1 MKVGE
6 IYKKAKG
13 PVFSIEVSPPLNG
26 GSLDPVFNTLDAF
39 KEFKPVWCS
48 VTCGALGRPRGGT
61 TSLCGRIKRETGIE
75 TVAHFISMGRSK
87 QDIENFLSDMKYDGV
102 ENVLALRGD
111 PPVGDK
117 KFRPHPK
124 GHRFAYE
131 LVRQIKNTNQGKYL
145 AEKEGDYRERL
156 PSDFCISAAGH
167 PEGHPECPDKKKGL
181 EYLKM
186 KVDEGVDYI
195 TTQLFFN
202 PDHYLRFVENAH
214 KMGIQIPFVPGV
226 MPIENWPQ
234 LKFIIDQQLGID
246 IPKRFIKKLQKYHDK
261 GDKVSAQKFSTEYMA
276 SMCEKLI
283 NEGAPGIHLYT
294 MNSPTRGRGVIQ
306 EIYNQYFASIEG
318 EKPELAY
325 GDLITVELQLGALMS
340 EANEAQETI
349 DKVQSGELQKRLDE
363 INQEYDQIKA
373 RLGVTVEMRKKKEAD
388 EIRETIR
395 KVQSGEL
402 KKRLEVVE
410 QEHSQIEARLDQAA
424 DKTPPAL
431 THGEFITV
439 ELQLGTLLFEADEI
453 RETIR
458 KAQTGELQKRLEIID
473 QKYNNIKERQ
483 EEAIEIRKKKEI
495 DEIRETIRK
504 TQTGELQKR
513 LEGMEREHREIEARL
528 EQTVERL

>member
-6 IYKKAKG
+6 IYKKAKR

-26 GSLDPVFNTLDAF
+26 GSLDPVFNTIDAF
-39 KEFKPVWCS
+39 KEFKPAWCS
-48 VTCGALGRPRGGT
+48 ITCGALGRPRGGT
-61 TSLCGRIKRETGIE
+61 ISLCGRIKRETGIE

-87 QDIENFLSDMKYDGV
+87 QDIENYLSDMKYDGV
-102 ENVLALRGD
+102 ENILALRGD
-111 PPVGDK
+111 PPAGNK

-181 EYLKM
+181 EHLKM

-202 PDHYLRFVENAH
+202 PDHYLRFVENAR
-214 KMGIQIPFVPGV
+214 KMGILIPFVPGV
-226 MPIENWPQ
+226 MPIESWSQ
-234 LKFIIDQQLGID
+234 LKFIMDQQLMID
-246 IPKRFIKKLQKYHDK
+246 IPKRFIRKLQKYHDK
-261 GDKVSAQKFSTEYMA
+261 GDKVSAQKFCTEYMA
-276 SMCEKLI
+276 SMCEILI
-283 NEGAPGIHLYT
+283 NGGAPGIHLYT

-306 EIYNQYFASIEG
+306 EIYNQYFANAEN
-318 EKPELAY
+318 KRPQLTH
-325 GDLITVELQLGALMS
+325 GDFITVELQLGSLMS
-340 EANEAQETI
+340 EAHKVQETI
-349 DKVQSGELQKRLDE
+349 GSIQSGELQKRLDE
-363 INQEYDQIKA
+363 IDQEYDQIKA
-373 RLGVTVEMRKKKEAD
+373 RLGETVEMRKKKETD

-395 KVQSGEL
+395 KAQTGEL
-402 KKRLEVVE
+402 QKRLEIIE
-410 QEHSQIEARLDQAA
+410 QEYNQIEARLDQVIE
-424 DKTPPAL
+424 KTPPVL
-431 THGEFITV
+431 TYGEFITV

-458 KAQTGELQKRLEIID
+458 KAQTGELQKRLEIIA
-473 QKYNNIKERQ
+473 QKYGKIRKRQ
-483 EEAIEIRKKKEI
+483 EKAIEMRKKKET

-504 TQTGELQKR
+504 AQTGELQKR
-513 LEGMEREHREIEARL
+513 LEEMEREHKQIEASF
-528 EQTVERL
+528 EQAVERL